1 MYFNKNIEYADYLL
15 FFFILL
21 VQIWGAK
28 FKKNNLLFFYILL
41 AFFT

>member
-1 MYFNKNIEYADYLL
+1 MYLNDNVENADYLL